1 MHFHKKENRRKR
13 PLTKEEEKFIKFSAY
28 DALIE
33 FDAKDLPVFPDFC
46 QIIDSTIFIFPMQ
59 FVAEKEGHAE
69 DYFSAGGSG
78 VVMYVRETG
87 HYIILYDEQLDS
99 EQIRWTLSKLVYY
112 IKSGNLESCPNIFH
126 YADHGDSLEHCTAF
140 AYQFTCPDIVLH
152 ECGIQEANEIIKLCQ
167 IPFSYANMKSRLLKM
182 ATNSKSL
189 QFAEK
194 ILKNN
199 FSEYISQI
207 RQKTGLFDSP
217 STNNNSE
224 YFHEL
229 E

>member
-1 MHFHKKENRRKR
+1 MHFHKKEARSKR
-13 PLTKEEEKFIKFSAY
+13 PLTKEEEKFIKFTAY
-28 DALIE
+28 DTLIE
-33 FDAKDLPVFPDFC
+33 FDAKDLPVFPEFC

-59 FVAEKEGHAE
+59 YVAQKEGHSE
-69 DYFSAGGSG
+69 DYFSTGGSG
-78 VVMYVRETG
+78 IVMYVRETG

-99 EQIRWTLSKLVYY
+99 EQIRWTLSKLVYF
-112 IKSGNLESCPNIFH
+112 IKSGNLENYPNIFH

-152 ECGIQEANEIIKLCQ
+152 ACGIQTADEIIQHCQ
-167 IPFSYANMKSRLLKM
+167 IPFSYANIKSRLLKM
-182 ATNSKSL
+182 ATNSKFL

-194 ILKNN
+194 ILKKN

-217 STNNNSE
+217 STNKGTT
-224 YFHEL
+224 YFNEL